1 MEEIWKDVPGYEG
14 AYQVSNMGRV
24 CSFLRCNA
32 RPEIPRI
39 ITQREDKKGYLRCK
53 IRGKLVPVHRL
64 VAISF
69 IPNPLNKQ
77 QVNHI
82 DGNKHNNFLQN
93 LEWATNAENQKHAV
107 LSGLKKMSDLTD
119 ATSKR
124 VWQISKDGK
133 LIKIFSSL
141 NEAARMTGTHQSQI
155 SCCCLHK
162 PHCISAN
169 GFKWLFESEA
179 IELGIRHT
187 QNRE

>member
-1 MEEIWKDVPGYEG
+1 MEEIWKDIQGCEG
-14 AYQVSNMGRV
+14 IYQVSNMGRV
-24 CSFLRCNA
+24 RSFIKWKGY
-32 RPEIPRI
+32 ETPRI
-39 ITQREDKKGYLRCK
+39 MSQKEDKKGYFRCTIK
-53 IRGKLVPVHRL
+53 GKFVPVHRL
-64 VAISF
+64 VAMAF
-69 IPNPLNKQ
+69 IENIDNKP

-82 DGNKHNNFLQN
+82 DGNKKNNNSEN
-93 LEWATNAENQKHAV
+93 LEWVTNAENQKHAV

-179 IELGIRHT
+179 IELGVRHN